1 MTLLLLPNQQ
11 LIHDR
16 TMPRLISLFK
26 VTRREHN
33 VNETTVKNYLKV
45 LASGNGTRV
54 THKIVKFDKET
65 PNDANESGKH
75 VPWWNN
81 DKRHKT
87 CGYRFFL
94 KSEEPLM

>member
-1 MTLLLLPNQQ
+1 M
-11 LIHDR
+11 
-16 TMPRLISLFK
+16 ISLVK

-33 VNETTVKNYLKV
+33 VNKTTVKNYFITLKQEN
-45 LASGNGTRV
+45 ARV

-65 PNDANESGKH
+65 PNDANESGRH
-75 VPWWNN
+75 VPWWSN

>member
-1 MTLLLLPNQQ
+1 
-11 LIHDR
+11 
-16 TMPRLISLFK
+16 MPRLVSLFK
-26 VTRREHN
+26 VTRRENN
-33 VNETTVKNYLKV
+33 VNETTVNHYLKV
-45 LASGNGTRV
+45 LVNKNSHVRV